1 MLKKSASGVLVLLR
15 GSTLRR
21 SAADIGS
28 TGGYFPF
35 AKIHCMGER
44 LHEVRVR
51 TLLASSLTPALL
63 DGLFE
68 HPEPVCH
75 RRHMEDSKDIL

>member
-1 MLKKSASGVLVLLR
+1 MLKKSASGVLASLR
-15 GSTLRR
+15 GSTLRK

-44 LHEVRVR
+44 LHEVRYVPPR
-51 TLLASSLTPALL
+51 LFARCGLAWDKARLGAL
-63 DGLFE
+63 GLGG
-68 HPEPVCH
+68 
-75 RRHMEDSKDIL
+75 